1 MRKTKI
7 EAQKTRNYLLK
18 AALDTF
24 YTRGISRSSLNEIA
38 QTAGV
43 TRGALYWHFK
53 NKEDLFEGL
62 FQKMFAELS
71 SELANDIETQ
81 SPDIW
86 KSFEVATVNL
96 FQKLETDEAVR
107 KFCNII
113 HLKCEYTEQNH
124 AVVKIMRSYQDM
136 WQRQLTDVL
145 VLSLQKKTLPEKLN
159 VNLAVVFMMSVI
171 SGLMNIW
178 LNMPEQFS
186 ISKTAP
192 NIIRAAMGALQYS
205 PDLCTSASNKP
216 LPLSMRQYGA

>member
-1 MRKTKI
+1 MMRKTKV

-24 YTRGISRSSLNEIA
+24 YTRGVSRSSLNEIA

-62 FQKMFAELS
+62 FQQVFAEIS
-71 SELANDIETQ
+71 SELAHDIENQ
-81 SPDIW
+81 SADIW
-86 KSFEVATVNL
+86 ESFEVATINL
-96 FQKLETDEAVR
+96 FQKLEIDETIR

-124 AVVKIMRSYQDM
+124 SVVKIMRSYQDM

-145 VLSLQKKTLPEKLN
+145 TLSLQQKKLPEDLN
-159 VNLAVVFMMSVI
+159 INLAVIFMMSVI
-171 SGLMNIW
+171 SGLMSIW
-178 LNMPEQFS
+178 MNMPEQFS
-186 ISKTAP
+186 IGKTAP
-192 NIIRAAMGALQYS
+192 QIIRTAMGALQHA
-205 PDLCTSASNKP
+205 PALCIQSFKP
-216 LPLSMRQYGA
+216 LPLSMRQHKA

>member
-1 MRKTKI
+1 MRKTKA

-24 YTRGISRSSLNEIA
+24 YSRGISRSSLNEIA

-62 FQKMFAELS
+62 FQNVFAEIS
-71 SELANDIETQ
+71 NDLAHDIETQ

-86 KSFEVATVNL
+86 ESFEVATINM
-96 FQKLETDEAVR
+96 FQRLETDETIR

-145 VLSLQKKTLPEKLN
+145 TLSLQKKQLPADLN
-159 VNLAVVFMMSVI
+159 INLAVVFMMSVI
-171 SGLMNIW
+171 SGLMNLW

-186 ISKTAP
+186 IAKTAP
-192 NIIRAAMGALQYS
+192 AIIRTAMGALKHS
-205 PDLCTSASNKP
+205 PELCAPASKQ
-216 LPLSMRQYGA
+216 LPLSMRQYRA

>member
-24 YTRGISRSSLNEIA
+24 YAKGISRSSLNEIA

-62 FQKMFAELS
+62 FQNMFAEIS
-71 SELANDIETQ
+71 RELAHDVETQ

-86 KSFEVATVNL
+86 KSFESATVNL
-96 FQKLETDEAVR
+96 FQRLETDEALR
-107 KFCNII
+107 KFCSII

-124 AVVKIMRSYQDM
+124 SVIKIMRSYQDM

-145 VLSLQKKTLPEKLN
+145 TLSLQKKKLPEDLN
-159 VNLAVVFMMSVI
+159 MNLAVVFMMSVI
-171 SGLMNIW
+171 SGLMSIW

-186 ISKTAP
+186 IGKTAP
-192 NIIRAAMGALQYS
+192 HIIRAAMNTLQHS
-205 PDLCTSASNKP
+205 PDLCAAPSKQ
-216 LPLSMRQYGA
+216 LPLSMRKHKA